1 MKSFT
6 SLVALLSASRLI
18 MGQPV
23 ENKDSFITD
32 ISLKACDS
40 TACELPAPWHR
51 IPLDLNKGAGGKY
64 VYLHYR
70 KEDSAKPVT
79 NIIVLK
85 DTDAVP
91 SGYQKVAI
99 NINEGTSKPKRYLA
113 YTNTLTSSAPI
124 QNILVKL
131 GTSPHALDGY
141 RNYEFNL
148 NEGVGEKATLFYQPK
163 VEEET
168 LVPISDIAVEACDS
182 ANCVKAGWIRSDHDL
197 NINAGGK
204 FVYLFYKQENT
215 NSYVNDIKAST
226 QTSIAGYE
234 RIATDL
240 NAGTKG
246 QPVYLFYKKGTDQ
259 PIYSV
264 TFESGKDLVDPFG
277 YVKIDQDLNVGT
289 GADEVYLYYRN
300 KPIQL
305 PSTPQLSF
313 HNDGT
318 FKILQLADLH
328 MTSHRSQCYD
338 VPTGGE
344 WSGCTNLKTLEFA
357 ERMIKAE
364 NPDVIVF
371 TGDNVMSSRDPRA
384 SVLKYANLAAKHGI
398 PWAFVHGNHDDEGDL
413 SRVEL
418 TQAALSVPYNLGRN
432 GPYSL
437 FGSGNY
443 FAQILDKN
451 SQPAFTFYFVDSGA
465 YNINGDGYDFIKDNQ
480 VNWFKET
487 SKQLVN
493 QQGKKPN
500 AIAFWHIPTTEYAEV
515 SKVPAQ
521 QTGDKR
527 ENVSSSKTKSP
538 WVDALH
544 ESGDVR
550 MTIVGH
556 DHVNDY
562 CFPYVDMHLCFGG
575 GAGYGTYGAT
585 SKGWDRRSRI
595 IQLSNYGQNIKTWKR
610 KDDAA
615 LSSFNEQVIV

>member
-1 MKSFT
+1 MKFIVALS
-6 SLVALLSASRLI
+6 ALLSSSSLVL
-18 MGQPV
+18 GQPI
-23 ENKDSFITD
+23 NDGADSYITD
-32 ISLKACDS
+32 IALKACDNTS
-40 TACELPAPWHR
+40 CELPTPWHR

-70 KEDSAKPVT
+70 KDPGAKPVT
-79 NIIVLK
+79 SIVLLK

-91 SGYQKVAI
+91 SGYQKVDV

-113 YTNTLTSSAPI
+113 YTNTLTTSAPI
-124 QNILVKL
+124 QDLLVKL

-141 RNYEFNL
+141 RSYDFNM
-148 NEGVGEKATLFYQPK
+148 NEGAGEKATLFYQPK
-163 VEEET
+163 VDE
-168 LVPISDIAVEACDS
+168 VPISDIVVELCDS
-182 ANCVKAGWIRSDHDL
+182 ANCVKPGWIKSDHDL

-204 FVYLFYKQENT
+204 YVYLFYKQEKSPN
-215 NSYVNDIKAST
+215 YVTDITAST
-226 QTSIAGYE
+226 QTTISGYE
-234 RIATDL
+234 RLTADV

-277 YVKIDQDLNVGT
+277 YIKVNQDLNVGT

-300 KPIQL
+300 KPLQL
-305 PSTPQLSF
+305 PQTPQLKF
-313 HNDGT
+313 HDDGS

-328 MTSHRSQCYD
+328 MTSHRSGCYD
-338 VPTGGE
+338 VPTTGE
-344 WSGCTNLKTLEFA
+344 WKSCTNLKTLEFA
-357 ERMIKAE
+357 ERMIKTE
-364 NPDVIVF
+364 SPDVIVF
-371 TGDNVMSSRDPRA
+371 TGDNVMGSRDPRA

-413 SRVEL
+413 SRLEL

-443 FAQILDKN
+443 FAQVLDKN

-465 YNINGDGYDFIKDNQ
+465 YNINGAGYDYIKDNQ
-480 VNWFKET
+480 VNWFKDT
-487 SKQLVN
+487 TKQLVN
-493 QQGKKPN
+493 SQGAKPN
-500 AIAFWHIPTTEYAEV
+500 AIAFWHIPTTEYIEV
-515 SKVPAQ
+515 SKVPEKQ
-521 QTGDKR
+521 VGDKQ
-527 ENVSSSKTKSP
+527 ENVASSNVKSP
-538 WVDALH
+538 WVDALR

-562 CFPYVDMHLCFGG
+562 CFPYGTLQLCYGG

-585 SKGWDRRSRI
+585 SKGWDRRSRV
-595 IQLSNYGQNIKTWKR
+595 IQLSNFGQNIKTWKR

-615 LSSFNEQVIV
+615 LTAFNEQVIV